1 MRIAKGM
8 IQFDG
13 RTYRIERVMPHIYE
27 AVRLLDNVVAG
38 WFTSDLSVI
47 APHAIDLFT
56 LRGVARLAVQQ
67 AKTSWVG
74 RLQQASEPKPE
85 PAELGRVCLAK
96 AERAKVSG
104 VRRAEDLFTQE
115 LDDESLQKPR
125 TRAGS

>member
-8 IQFDG
+8 VQFDG
-13 RTYRIERVMPHIYE
+13 TTYRIERVLPHIYE
-27 AVRLLDNVVAG
+27 VVRVLDNVVAG

-74 RLQQASEPKPE
+74 RAPQAAPSKPE
-85 PAELGRVCLAK
+85 ANEVSHVRLAK
-96 AERAKVSG
+96 ADRAEVSG
-104 VRRAEDLFTQE
+104 VRRAEDVFAQG
-115 LDDESLQKPR
+115 LDARTLQKL
-125 TRAGS
+125 RAQGDR